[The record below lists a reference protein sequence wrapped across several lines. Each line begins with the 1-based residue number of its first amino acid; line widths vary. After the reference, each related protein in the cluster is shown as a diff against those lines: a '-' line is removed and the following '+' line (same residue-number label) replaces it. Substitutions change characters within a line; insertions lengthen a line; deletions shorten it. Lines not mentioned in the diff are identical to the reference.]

1 MRDYKN
7 VRVPRSY
14 RGENRRTP
22 VKRVRALNTSV
33 QPRKGGGLTGALIKI
48 MAVIVLAGAVY
59 LGWLGYR
66 AATHAD
72 MFVVSGV
79 DISGVHQL
87 GEKDLR
93 EIAAI
98 FTGQNIF
105 RVDIDAAVRR
115 AHANPW
121 IKEATVYRKLPNR
134 ITMVFVERVPSF
146 ILDTGAARF
155 LLDSEAVVIERIAK
169 DGSPAWPLPVV
180 TIAGCHARPGEQ
192 AASESMTEAMMLL
205 SEIAARGG
213 WNSAEVTVRANSPA
227 SLSIVYAGHEF
238 KMGSGRYGEKLRRL
252 AEVMADVKE
261 RGLEISYVDLRPERQ
276 AAVMVKREQYKV
288 PGTKFKG
295 KSPKS

>member
-14 RGENRRTP
+14 RGESRRTP
-22 VKRVRALNTSV
+22 AKRVRPLYSSV

-48 MAVIVLAGAVY
+48 VTVVTIAGAAY
-59 LGWLGYR
+59 LGWQGYR
-66 AATHAD
+66 TVMHAD

-105 RVDIDAAVRR
+105 RVDVDAAVRR

-134 ITMVFVERVPSF
+134 ITMTFVERVPSF
-146 ILDTGAARF
+146 LLDTGAARY
-155 LLDSEAVVIERIAK
+155 LLDSEAVVIERIAR
-169 DGSPAWPLPVV
+169 DVSPSWPLPVV
-180 TIAGCHARPGEQ
+180 AIRDYRARPGEQ
-192 AASESMTEAMMLL
+192 VASESMAEAVTLL

-213 WNSAEVTVRANSPA
+213 WNPAEVTVIANSPA
-227 SLSIVYAGHEF
+227 SLTIEYAGHEF
-238 KMGSGRYGEKLRRL
+238 RMGSGRYGEKLRRL

-261 RGLEISYVDLRPERQ
+261 RGLEISYADLRPERQ
-276 AAVMVKREQYKV
+276 AAVMVSKKMRR
-288 PGTKFKG
+288 
-295 KSPKS
+295 

>member
-14 RGENRRTP
+14 RGESRRTP
-22 VKRVRALNTSV
+22 AKRVRSLHSSV
-33 QPRKGGGLTGALIKI
+33 HPRKGGGLTGALIKI
-48 MAVIVLAGAVY
+48 VTVVTIAGVAY
-59 LGWLGYR
+59 LGWQGYR
-66 AATHAD
+66 AVMHAD

-105 RVDIDAAVRR
+105 RVDVDAAVRR

-134 ITMVFVERVPSF
+134 ITMAFVERVPSF
-146 ILDTGAARF
+146 ILDTGAARY
-155 LLDSEAVVIERIAK
+155 LLDSETVVIERIAK
-169 DGSPAWPLPVV
+169 DGSPSWPLPVV
-180 TIAGCHARPGEQ
+180 AIRDYHARPGEQ
-192 AASESMTEAMMLL
+192 VAPESMAEAATLL
-205 SEIAARGG
+205 SEITARGG
-213 WNSAEVTVRANSPA
+213 WNPAEVTVIANSPA
-227 SLSIVYAGHEF
+227 SLTIEYAGHEF
-238 KMGSGRYGEKLRRL
+238 RMGSGRYGEKLRRL

-276 AAVMVKREQYKV
+276 AAVMVSKKMRR
-288 PGTKFKG
+288 
-295 KSPKS
+295 